1 MVISANMTGISG
13 FYKGY
18 EGRNDLHFFG
28 ESLQMTAPKPYQLLK
43 SKFALGTATTLFFKK
58 PSMN

>member
-43 SKFALGTATTLFFKK
+43 SKFGLVQRRRYSSKNLR
-58 PSMN
+58 